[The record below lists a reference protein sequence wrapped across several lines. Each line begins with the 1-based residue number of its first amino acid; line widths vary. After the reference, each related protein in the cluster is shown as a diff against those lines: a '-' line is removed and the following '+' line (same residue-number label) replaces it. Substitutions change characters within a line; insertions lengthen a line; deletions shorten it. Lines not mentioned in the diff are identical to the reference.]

1 MSIGAG
7 LLDDVMR
14 ASVQE
19 RSEAGPEA
27 QSYVVPLLLQWG
39 LPDEDLPPWW
49 TPQRDREL
57 RKYWKRE
64 GLLASTIYN
73 MQAIL
78 STVGWTV
85 EGEDTLVK
93 RARQPLDDAD
103 FGAGLKTTIKKL
115 AEDWFT
121 QDNGMFLEII
131 GPGDPS
137 GPLLEPPTG
146 IAHLDAGRCWRSD
159 DPEFPVWYLN
169 EKTFKWHKLHWT
181 RVAFSAANPSA
192 QEEARGIGYCAVS
205 RVAAFARIMRDTVR
219 YKQEK
224 IGGRQTRALIAA
236 SGIPKDAIEAA
247 MKEAANAADNAG
259 LVKFSAIP
267 IIASPSAGKELNLQ
281 LLELA
286 GVLDGFD
293 WEDELTMYM
302 YILALSFGMDARE
315 LWPATSSGATKAD
328 AEVQHR
334 KAMRKGMGDF
344 LGTLA
349 HIFNQRVLPEGVTF
363 EFKPKDAEEDQQQAT
378 LEKTRVD
385 TVTLLIDKG
394 VVTKRGAMTYL
405 VNAGVLPAEY
415 LTNEELADLKE
426 PEPVVTPAPP
436 SGTLPSMQDE
446 LDEQERGGSP
456 PVVGDDEQKSLWR
469 KLLQAVG
476 IIKKK
481 NIVSF
486 RIRIQAL
493 FREYYRGTIESRF
506 NFVDLMYSAITK
518 GYREA
523 WLEGAKE
530 SGIRSLDELTPE
542 EQMTLQGLIN
552 TDFSYVLGVAEYIET
567 RPHEDESAEIS
578 NLYDRAELWV
588 NRYNAIKAQAQ
599 TMSAAD
605 KKYRWV
611 YGDTEHC
618 ATCNALSGRVYRGS
632 VWAVNV
638 LPQSRRLDCGGWRC
652 QCRLEE
658 TTDRVTPGRFPKS
671 LLTN

>member
-1 MSIGAG
+1 MSAAT
-7 LLDDVMR
+7 LDDMMR
-14 ASVQE
+14 TSVQE
-19 RSEAGPEA
+19 RAEAGPDSRA
-27 QSYVVPLLLQWG
+27 YFVPLLLQWG

-85 EGEDTLVK
+85 EGKDELVT

-121 QDNGMFLEII
+121 QDNGCFIEII
-131 GPGDPS
+131 GPGNVS
-137 GPLLEPPTG
+137 EPLLEPPTG

-159 DPEFPVWYLN
+159 DAEHPVWYLN
-169 EKTFKWHKLHWT
+169 ERTFKWHKLHWT

-205 RVAAFARIMRDTVR
+205 RVAAFARIMKDTVR

-236 SGIPKDAIEAA
+236 SGIPKDAIETA
-247 MKEAANAADNAG
+247 MKEAANVADNAG

-267 IIASPSAGKELNLQ
+267 IIAAPTAGKELNLQ
-281 LLELA
+281 MLELA
-286 GVLDGFD
+286 GLLDGFD
-293 WEDELTMYM
+293 WQDELTMYM
-302 YILALSFGMDARE
+302 YILALAFGMDARE

-344 LGTLA
+344 LSTIA
-349 HIFNQRVLPEGVTF
+349 HIFNQRVMPEGCTF
-363 EFKPKDAEEDQQQAT
+363 EFSPKDAEEDQQQAT
-378 LEKTRVD
+378 LEKTRVE
-385 TVTLLIDKG
+385 VAAALIDKG
-394 VVTKRGAMTYL
+394 IVTKRGAMTYL

-415 LTNEELADLKE
+415 LTNAELADLTEQE
-426 PEPVVTPAPP
+426 PEDIVPP
-436 SGTLPSMQDE
+436 GGTLPSTQDE
-446 LDEQERGGSP
+446 SDEREGGGSL
-456 PVVGDDEQKSLWR
+456 PVAEDEAEKSIWR
-469 KLLQAVG
+469 RLMKALG
-476 IIKKK
+476 FIKKK
-481 NIVSF
+481 SIVGF
-486 RIRIQAL
+486 RIRLQAL
-493 FREYYRGTIESRF
+493 FREYYRGAIETRF
-506 NFVDLMYSAITK
+506 NFVDLMYSSITQY
-518 GYREA
+518 YREA

-530 SGIRSLDELTPE
+530 AGITSLDELTPQ

-552 TDFSYVLGVAEYIET
+552 TDFSYVLGVAEFIET
-567 RPHEDESAEIS
+567 RPHENESADIS
-578 NLYDRAELWV
+578 GLYDRAELWV

-599 TMSAAD
+599 TSAAAD

-618 ATCNALSGRVYRGS
+618 ATCNALNGRVYRGS
-632 VWAVNV
+632 VWSAHV

-658 TTDRVTPGRFPKS
+658 TSDRITPGRFPKS
-671 LLTN
+671 LLVN